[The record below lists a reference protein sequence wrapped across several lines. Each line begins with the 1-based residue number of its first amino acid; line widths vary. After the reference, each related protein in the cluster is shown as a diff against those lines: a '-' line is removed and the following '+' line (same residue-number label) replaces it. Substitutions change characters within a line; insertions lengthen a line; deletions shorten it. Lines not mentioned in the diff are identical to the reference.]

1 MDLMCPLILDEYKK
15 YESSSDNFV
24 QIINISRKHWV
35 CVSNIS
41 SPSGTVNVYDSM
53 PHISINN
60 FSLKSQIAAIL
71 KTPDQEFQV
80 RHIDVQ
86 RQNGINGCAL
96 FAMAFATSLCWH
108 QDPWTK
114 IYLQSSL
121 RGHFMDCCKTND
133 ISPFPSSNESRRG
146 KQYKIIH
153 SEAVNVFCVCRL
165 PWNKNYT
172 SRGSLAQCS
181 VCKEWFQELCM
192 KINKEII
199 RKPLLKYKCN
209 VCLNK

>member
-1 MDLMCPLILDEYKK
+1 MFNGK
-15 YESSSDNFV
+15 
-24 QIINISRKHWV
+24 
-35 CVSNIS
+35 
-41 SPSGTVNVYDSM
+41 
-53 PHISINN
+53 
-60 FSLKSQIAAIL
+60 
-71 KTPDQEFQV
+71 
-80 RHIDVQ
+80 
-86 RQNGINGCAL
+86 NGINDCAL

-121 RGHFMDCCKTND
+121 RGHFIDCCKTND

-146 KQYKIIH
+146 KQNEIIH

-181 VCKEWFQELCM
+181 VCKEWFHELCM

-199 RKPLLKYKCN
+199 HKPLLKYKCN
-209 VCLNK
+209 VLYA